1 MLENHSIFLL
11 QKIQST
17 YDLATPVVL
26 SKPSSVLSDPSSVT
40 GSGQFQPNQNWFGK
54 KQTNLLQYPNQN
66 NSKTRLDKLFD
77 FSLRVLIFGEH
88 FFFKF
93 WNLFLKQWE
102 AENSGIGRRLI
113 RPKLWLYIVQW
124 ACAIVIVKYKHTSW
138 VSYTICFV
146 TTPDTLHYCFYM
158 FFLFHSF
165 LVGILLIYKNKM
177 VVSCSSI

>member
-1 MLENHSIFLL
+1 M

-17 YDLATPVVL
+17 LDLATPVVL

-77 FSLRVLIFGEH
+77 FSLRVLIFGEN

-93 WNLFLKQWE
+93 WNLFFETMRSRKLWNRKTT
-102 AENSGIGRRLI
+102 I

-124 ACAIVIVKYKHTSW
+124 ACATVIVKYKHTSW

-177 VVSCSSI
+177 VVSY